1 MEGND
6 ITTRDQRLIEHLQN
20 SWQSFQE
27 LAPQQLAD
35 ISRFML
41 GLEEPYRNAALNV
54 IAKHMVST
62 MSLHIL
68 SLMNTFQN
76 NAEQDDILPE
86 DCKETFEL
94 ILPKNF
100 RIFG

>member
-1 MEGND
+1 MEDND

-27 LAPQQLAD
+27 LAPEQLAD
-35 ISRFML
+35 ISRFIL
-41 GLEEPYRNAALNV
+41 GLEEPYRSTALNV

-68 SLMNTFQN
+68 SLMTTFQN
-76 NAEQDDILPE
+76 NPEQEDILPE
-86 DCKETFEL
+86 DCKETFEQV
-94 ILPKNF
+94 LPK
-100 RIFG
+100 I